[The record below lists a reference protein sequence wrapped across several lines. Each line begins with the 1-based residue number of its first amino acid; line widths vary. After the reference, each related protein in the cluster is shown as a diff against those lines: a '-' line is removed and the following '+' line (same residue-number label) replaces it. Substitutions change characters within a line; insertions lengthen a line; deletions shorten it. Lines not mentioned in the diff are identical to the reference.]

1 MDEKKMTTISL
12 DELDSV
18 VGGEDMLKPTYGPY
32 FSDNEKQVITEDV
45 QARKS
50 AQQTLLECQSVWNQ
64 RYTNW
69 KLGRNMSVLSTIV
82 SDAYNA

>member
-1 MDEKKMTTISL
+1 MFSLGRPEMSTRTNPSSSEK
-12 DELDSV
+12 
-18 VGGEDMLKPTYGPY
+18 
-32 FSDNEKQVITEDV
+32 VITEDV

-69 KLGRNMSVLSTIV
+69 KLGRNMSVLLTIV